1 MNAAQNTHLRLV
13 RSQKATK
20 AAFYKS
26 VQSFLQ
32 LFDEHTALQTAIRD
46 NMADGK
52 PLSMPDLVRSMERVN
67 GILREMVA
75 LEKEIDSQ

>member
-1 MNAAQNTHLRLV
+1 
-13 RSQKATK
+13 
-20 AAFYKS
+20 